1 MSLPSSSSLS
11 SKKGVE
17 GKHQTI
23 SLFPIA
29 NFLIHSNDTPAHDER
44 RGASAGEK
52 GDIDIYIYIYEYM
65 CVCVCVPGIYISSS
79 FSPHQVYTMEG
90 LERTGKDRE
99 GKEMQE
105 RKDRERTGKGKER
118 GVSLL
123 HGIPHNTLVGFLPFT
138 LPRK

>member
-65 CVCVCVPGIYISSS
+65 CVCVCV
-79 FSPHQVYTMEG
+79 FQVYTF
-90 LERTGKDRE
+90 LPPSLPTRFIPWKDWK
-99 GKEMQE
+99 G
-105 RKDRERTGKGKER
+105 RERTGKGRKCRKER
-118 GVSLL
+118 TGKGQEKGRSAVSLFYMVSPI
-123 HGIPHNTLVGFLPFT
+123 IP
-138 LPRK
+138 